1 MDFDAKPVLEGYAGP
16 DAVDAMTRWANLTR
30 GDAEKAVLAAGGSPE
45 YGAPP
50 EPARPM
56 TGRELSEAMDAA
68 LAGRAPADEKADASA
83 RARAAARDQKERQGR
98 LREVLADMHRRIRDL
113 ERRHGMEP
121 RLSGALA
128 GADTGQSELEG
139 AWDEACREPDFR
151 EIDGELR
158 RFSERA
164 TAKNLR
170 DYLDAPVF
178 CCCAAAADLP
188 DIVEKNRVPKSANYH
203 FASLT
208 SDFGVAARFAGALGG
223 AVLEYD
229 GDSIRG
235 AGKSAPVKYSH
246 RCSARGKSVGRGMP
260 LAFCLEAEARMLL

>member
-30 GDAEKAVLAAGGSPE
+30 EDAEKAVLAAGGSPE
-45 YGAPP
+45 YRAPP
-50 EPARPM
+50 VQPRPM
-56 TGRELSEAMDAA
+56 TDRELSEAMDAA
-68 LAGRAPADEKADASA
+68 LAGGAPPDEGADEPD
-83 RARAAARDQKERQGR
+83 RIRGAARDLKEREGR
-98 LREVLADMHRRIRDL
+98 LREVLSDAHRRIRDL

-128 GADTGQSELEG
+128 GAETGRSEMEG
-139 AWDEACREPDFR
+139 ARDAACREPEFR

-188 DIVEKNRVPKSANYH
+188 DIVEKSRVPKSANYH
-203 FASLT
+203 FASLM

-223 AVLEYD
+223 AVL
-229 GDSIRG
+229 
-235 AGKSAPVKYSH
+235 
-246 RCSARGKSVGRGMP
+246 
-260 LAFCLEAEARMLL
+260 